1 MRVLKHRA
9 ACFIIA
15 IDSIAEGT
23 ILDAR
28 LVPPTAQNQGVIEE
42 DLRAVATAN
51 LDRDEET
58 LKAVCEQSIRN
69 HDPCIS
75 CAAHFLQLRVH
86 RE

>member
-1 MRVLKHRA
+1 MRVLKRRA

-15 IDSIAEGT
+15 TPRREGT